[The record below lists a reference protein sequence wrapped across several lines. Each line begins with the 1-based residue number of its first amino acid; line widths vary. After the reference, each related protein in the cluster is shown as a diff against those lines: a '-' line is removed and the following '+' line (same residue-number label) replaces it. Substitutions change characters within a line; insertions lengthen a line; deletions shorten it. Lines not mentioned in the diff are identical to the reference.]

1 LRIGGNGKKVEMEK
15 TQDNTTFQ
23 RKEHENLLLQLKK
36 AQDKYGYVPEEII
49 ADIAQSLD
57 ISISEVFGVTT
68 FYTFL
73 SDKPLG
79 RYVIR
84 ICRSLPC
91 YLKNSP
97 MIIKSVEDEIGI
109 SPGETTPDGQFS
121 FELTNCIGAC
131 DRAPAMLINNDI
143 HVSLTP
149 KKITQILREYKNR

>member
-1 LRIGGNGKKVEMEK
+1 MEK
-15 TQDNTTFQ
+15 IQDNTAFQ
-23 RKEHENLLLQLKK
+23 GKEHENLLVQLKK
-36 AQDKYGYVPEEII
+36 AQDKFGYVPEEVIT
-49 ADIAQSLD
+49 DIAQSLN

-79 RYVIR
+79 RNVIR
-84 ICRSLPC
+84 ICQSLPC
-91 YLKNSP
+91 YLKNSQ

-131 DRAPAMLINNDI
+131 DRAPAMLINNDV

-149 KKITQILREYKNR
+149 KKILQILKEYKDR

>member
-1 LRIGGNGKKVEMEK
+1 MEK

-23 RKEHENLLLQLKK
+23 RKEHENLLVQLKK

-57 ISISEVFGVTT
+57 TSISEVFGVTT

>member
-1 LRIGGNGKKVEMEK
+1 MGK

-23 RKEHENLLLQLKK
+23 GKEHENLLVQLKK
-36 AQDKYGYVPEEII
+36 AQDEFGYVPEEVIT
-49 ADIAQSLD
+49 DIAQSLN

-79 RYVIR
+79 RNVIR
-84 ICRSLPC
+84 ICQSLPC
-91 YLKNSP
+91 YLKNSQ
-97 MIIKSVEDEIGI
+97 MIIKSVEDEIRI

-131 DRAPAMLINNDI
+131 DRAPAMLINNDV

-149 KKITQILREYKNR
+149 EKISQILKEYKDR